1 MAKQGKAL
9 PARRLQ
15 ETDSSLFLRSAE
27 SLGRV
32 IGTLQ
37 RQLDNASKRM
47 TDHGDDGQSATA
59 TSNGTGSRKGATARH
74 QNDPGRGI
82 DQKDHREQRAQD
94 EEAGGEEDD
103 ATQLISSPE
112 CATASRYDAP
122 PMRPL
127 PPSTSTRAS
136 SPRS

>member
-15 ETDSSLFLRSAE
+15 ETESSLFLRSAE

-47 TDHGDDGQSATA
+47 TDHVDDGQSATA
-59 TSNGTGSRKGATARH
+59 TSNGTGSRKGATKTAAR
-74 QNDPGRGI
+74 
-82 DQKDHREQRAQD
+82 KTKRATKTTR
-94 EEAGGEEDD
+94 A
-103 ATQLISSPE
+103 AASTRKT
-112 CATASRYDAP
+112 TASSVRKTKKPAA
-122 PMRPL
+122 RK
-127 PPSTSTRAS
+127 TTR
-136 SPRS
+136 RS